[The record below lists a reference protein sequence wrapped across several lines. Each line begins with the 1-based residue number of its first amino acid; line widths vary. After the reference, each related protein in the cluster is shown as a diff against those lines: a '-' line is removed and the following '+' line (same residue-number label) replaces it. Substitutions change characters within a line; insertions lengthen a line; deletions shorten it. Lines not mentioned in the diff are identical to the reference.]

1 MPLTSSSS
9 SSKWPWLSAS
19 GGWRAM
25 DKAGCSAWR
34 GGAGTMPP
42 GRAEWLR
49 GADTCLRALRAKCIT
64 AAISFVMAAN
74 PNFNGWCPSGTAC
87 VRCTQ
92 CRQTQR
98 LRCCN
103 HAQSTD
109 DACWQCVG
117 CMRRFNESGAFPLPT
132 ETITTTTSR
141 RLPAAQPVSHQPRV
155 WRAASLAED
164 CRRRR
169 CPATAGSSCGR
180 SKLAQQLCE
189 WKGSFS

>member
-1 MPLTSSSS
+1 MPLTSLSS

-87 VRCTQ
+87 ARCTQ

-117 CMRRFNESGAFPLPT
+117 CMRRLKESGAFLGQSDKGPWPWVQGPSLLMLSYQSVSGGGGP
-132 ETITTTTSR
+132 
-141 RLPAAQPVSHQPRV
+141 PVI
-155 WRAASLAED
+155 
-164 CRRRR
+164 
-169 CPATAGSSCGR
+169 
-180 SKLAQQLCE
+180 LC
-189 WKGSFS
+189 